1 MADSG
6 NLYRLIVATTS
17 ANLSNINCQVTDGV
31 SIITLRVTNCLIPL
45 KADLLSFNGKLL
57 NNHARL
63 SWTTSREEEPIEF
76 DIEKST
82 DGISYVFIG
91 RIDSYNDYSS
101 DLNRYSYIDPAV
113 FSEKAWYR
121 IVMTNHAGQKKYS
134 NIVALTNNIAEFALD
149 NVVNPFSTELVFQ
162 ISMNINSTID
172 VALMDLSGKVVKTD
186 SFKVKPGV
194 NSVTLEN
201 TASLP
206 PAIYILRV
214 NNSGM
219 IIRNKVLKK

>member
-31 SIITLRVTNCLIPL
+31 SIITLTVNNCLIPL